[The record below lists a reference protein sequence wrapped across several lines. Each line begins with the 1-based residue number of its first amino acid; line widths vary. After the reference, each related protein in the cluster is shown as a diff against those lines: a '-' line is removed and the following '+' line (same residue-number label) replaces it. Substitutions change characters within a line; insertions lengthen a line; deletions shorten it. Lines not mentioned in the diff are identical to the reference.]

1 MSLIENF
8 KNYVGRI
15 FLKKSGPIKSSQ
27 RGIPTFDSVTE
38 IGIIYHAGSAANE
51 EQINRV
57 VHYLRDQGKKV
68 WTMGFVNANTLPNN
82 KKFHI
87 SSEYFWKEKLTWYNL
102 PDTSKIGN
110 FVTHRFDLLLNLYF
124 EGDLPL
130 LAMSSYT
137 QSAYSMGANLP
148 DALRYNDTIIDT
160 GSEHSI
166 QNLASQMVHYLKVI
180 NQK

>member
-1 MSLIENF
+1 MSLIESI
-8 KNYVGRI
+8 KNYFGSI
-15 FLKKSGPIKSSQ
+15 LLKKSGPVKSSQ
-27 RGIPTFDSVTE
+27 RKIPTFDSVNE
-38 IGIIYHAGSAANE
+38 IGIIYHADSPENE
-51 EQINRV
+51 EQINKV
-57 VHYLRDQGKKV
+57 VHFLRNQGKKV
-68 WTMGFVNANTLPNN
+68 WTMGYVNSKVLPTN

-110 FVTHRFDLLLNLYF
+110 FISHRFDLVLNLYF

-130 LAMSSYT
+130 LGMSSYT
-137 QSAYSMGANLP
+137 ESAYSMGAKIP
-148 DALRYNDTIIDT
+148 ESMKYNDIIIDT
-160 GSEHSI
+160 GEEHSI